1 MFESWQLRAIREAC
15 GWSQG
20 QLAKYAGLTQPT
32 ISSLEKG
39 DTGKVNHKTIAA
51 VVSVFESEGFFF
63 TENGIE
69 RRETNSYI
77 IKGDD
82 CYLKLLEDIQN
93 KLGHGDEWLLSGSS
107 DQRCSDQVIE
117 KTQSIRAAGVTMRCL
132 VKHGDTYLLGNLN
145 EYRWMPDEL
154 WAGGDVKAIYA
165 DKVAYLVTWTDVPQ
179 IIVVQ
184 DKVISQENRRV
195 FEFVWNLSETPD
207 KTTAARRY
215 EAE

>member
-1 MFESWQLRAIREAC
+1 MIEIWQLRAIREAC
-15 GWSQG
+15 GWSQR
-20 QLAKYAGLTQPT
+20 QLANRSGLTQPT

-39 DTGKVNHKTIAA
+39 DLDKANRRTIKAIVDA
-51 VVSVFESEGFFF
+51 FESEGFFF
-63 TENGIE
+63 TANGIE

-93 KLGHGDEWLLSGSS
+93 KLGDGDEWLLTGSS
-107 DQRCSDQVIE
+107 DQRCNDQIIA
-117 KTQSIRAAGVTMRCL
+117 KTQAIRAAGIDMRSL
-132 VKHGDTYLLGNLN
+132 VKRGDTYLLGQLN

-154 WAGGDVKAIYA
+154 WAGGDVKVIYA
-165 DKVAYLVTWTDVPQ
+165 DKVAHLVTWTDVPQ

-184 DKVISQENRRV
+184 DKVISKENKRV

-207 KTTAARRY
+207 KTTAAKRY
-215 EAE
+215 EAR